1 VNNNSKILIGAI
13 VAAATGAVI
22 GMLFAPEQG
31 NKTRNKIKKSANTWA
46 TEVLEALE
54 KGKGKV
60 QSATDRFV
68 KNGVALK
75 DEAIEMTEERME
87 SVKESIN
94 KK

>member
-1 VNNNSKILIGAI
+1 
-13 VAAATGAVI
+13 
-22 GMLFAPEQG
+22 
-31 NKTRNKIKKSANTWA
+31 
-46 TEVLEALE
+46 
-54 KGKGKV
+54 
-60 QSATDRFV
+60 V